1 MPKNVKIVG
10 LFFNFVY
17 KLLDIFFINFM
28 PITKS
33 AKKRVRQVKIR
44 NSRNKIISL
53 RVKKDIKKLL
63 ESLAKKDKKKSQ
75 DLFKICQKDLVIAS
89 NHGLLKKNKVSRKI
103 SSLNKKIKSI

>member
-1 MPKNVKIVG
+1 
-10 LFFNFVY
+10 
-17 KLLDIFFINFM
+17 M

-33 AKKRVRQVKIR
+33 AKKRVRQVKKR

-75 DLFKICQKDLVIAS
+75 DLFKICQKHLVKAS
-89 NHGLLKKNKVSRKI
+89 NQGLLKKNKVSRKI